1 VINEGDF
8 VLIEVEGKTLD
19 GKIFDTTKGELSKQL
34 HGKEGPI
41 LIVYGKAVLLPGL
54 NRILKGMSENE
65 EKRILLKPE
74 EAFGKRKND
83 LIRVV
88 PFSAF
93 KSINRKIKKGE
104 VVSFNTEE
112 GQVTGVIKSVSNG
125 RVLVDF
131 NHPLADKEV
140 EYWIKVVK
148 IMRDEKE
155 KIKSLMEN
163 FNIKT
168 YEIDMKEK
176 IIRIEPNE
184 NYELVKINVTYL
196 LPRFKVEELKK

>member
-1 VINEGDF
+1 MINEGDF